1 MLAND
6 EGCRVHGKWFHAQ
19 KTRTSQA
26 SQPTTRVNIGSVV
39 QIVSGPKKGKKRKW
53 DKNPPK
59 DKGTLVEKKSQDVAK
74 VWCFNYKELGHF
86 AKDYEKVRQ
95 D

>member
-1 MLAND
+1 
-6 EGCRVHGKWFHAQ
+6 
-19 KTRTSQA
+19 
-26 SQPTTRVNIGSVV
+26 VNIGSVV